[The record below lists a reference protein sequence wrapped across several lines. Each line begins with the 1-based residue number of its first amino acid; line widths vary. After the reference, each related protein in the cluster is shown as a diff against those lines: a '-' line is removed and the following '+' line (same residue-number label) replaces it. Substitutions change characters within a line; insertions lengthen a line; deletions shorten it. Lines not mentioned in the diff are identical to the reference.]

1 MIKEESIT
9 GRQLFAIVVMVQ
21 LGTEV
26 LSLPHVEA
34 DVAGQD
40 TWIAVLLSGLF
51 AQLGILLIWWL
62 GSRYPDRNLY
72 TYISTIVGKPIG
84 LCMNAVFGLYYAFSG
99 FLLTTN
105 YADVL
110 KRWMFVLSPWWILL
124 LMLLIVCGYAATS
137 TLRSLA
143 LISQTMIIVPIVG
156 FLLIT
161 LSGTY
166 GFDAKNLLPVLSGGW
181 NPVMKGAYAA
191 FSSYVGYDLL
201 LYAYP
206 YVRSRSNKGLLLW
219 MSIANAI
226 AIVFYVAVCLVCS
239 TMFSLRQLTYIPE
252 PIVFILK
259 NYQLE
264 IIQSLDILFLI
275 FYACVVLSTI
285 YVYFFLSSKAFMHLR
300 KNGWGKQSVWVWAIV
315 CACFAG
321 GFFMTKRSNIIQVAA
336 LQDQAS
342 VYLIVVLPVILL
354 VLSTLQRTMRNGV

>member
-9 GRQLFAIVVMVQ
+9 GRQLFTLVVMAQ

-34 DVAGQD
+34 EVAGHD
-40 TWIAVLLSGLF
+40 TWIAVLLSGLL
-51 AQLGILLIWWL
+51 AQAGILLIWWL

-72 TYISTIVGKPIG
+72 AYVSTIAGKFVGI
-84 LCMNAVFGLYYAFSG
+84 CINVAFGVYYAFSG

-137 TLRSLA
+137 TLRNLA
-143 LISQTMIIVPIVG
+143 FISQTMIIVPIIG
-156 FLLIT
+156 FLLIV
-161 LSGTY
+161 LSGIY
-166 GFDAKNLLPVLSGGW
+166 GFDAKNLLPILSGGW
-181 NPVMKGAYAA
+181 NPVMKGVYVA
-191 FSSYVGYDLL
+191 FSSYLGYDLL

-206 YVRSRSNKGLLLW
+206 YVRSQSKKKLLLS

-264 IIQSLDILFLI
+264 IIQSLDILFLV
-275 FYACVVLSTI
+275 FYACVIASTI

-300 KNGWGKQSVWVWAIV
+300 KDGWGKQQVWVWLMVAV
-315 CACFAG
+315 CFAG
-321 GFFMTKRSNIIQVAA
+321 GFFLTKRNDITQFAAVQEQVAVCMIVVIPVM
-336 LQDQAS
+336 L
-342 VYLIVVLPVILL
+342 LIVSGLK
-354 VLSTLQRTMRNGV
+354 STRRSGV